1 MNKNLLISIVIV
13 VAFGLVVYLS
23 VNSTPKNE
31 AVNSLTEE
39 NMNTESENVN
49 ENETQ
54 EPEFSSDLPQM
65 QILKEGEGD
74 AKVKSGDT
82 VAVFY
87 TGYLTDGTVFDS
99 NVGGNPFEFT
109 VGAGQVIAGWEI
121 GLVDMKVG
129 EQRRLVLPPAFAYGN
144 QAIGPIPANSTLV
157 FDVEL
162 RAIK

>member
-23 VNSTPKNE
+23 VNSAPKNE
-31 AVNSLTEE
+31 AVNNLTEE
-39 NMNTESENVN
+39 NMNTESENLN
-49 ENETQ
+49 ENQTQ

-65 QILKEGEGD
+65 QILKEGEGE

-109 VGAGQVIAGWEI
+109 IGAGQVIAGWEV

>member
-1 MNKNLLISIVIV
+1 MNKNLLISMVIV

-23 VNSTPKNE
+23 VNSAPKNE
-31 AVNSLTEE
+31 AVNNLTEE
-39 NMNTESENVN
+39 NMNTESENLN
-49 ENETQ
+49 ENQTQ

-65 QILKEGEGD
+65 QILKEGEGE

-109 VGAGQVIAGWEI
+109 IGAGQVIAGWEV